1 MKFWKKYAV
10 RTIVLLMAMGTA
22 LGIQAQTLKFMTYN
36 LHHCAGMD
44 KQLSEKRI
52 AEVIAA
58 ERPDIVAV
66 QELDSM
72 TNRCPS
78 YQLGEIA
85 ARLKMQPVY
94 APSITFGGGK
104 YGIGILSKQKPISV
118 RSIPLPGK
126 EPRVLLICEYEDYCV
141 ANTHLALQESNRLQS
156 LDIIVRE
163 AKRWDKPFLIA
174 GDWNATPDSKFIRE
188 LSRYFWLLN
197 NTDAFTYPAEQPD
210 RCIDYIALYKGKKN
224 VRVKKSYVVPEAI
237 ASDHRPVVVKIK
249 LFNKKP

>member
-104 YGIGILSKQKPISV
+104 YGIGILTKQKPISV

-174 GDWNATPDSKFIRE
+174 GDWNAT
-188 LSRYFWLLN
+188 
-197 NTDAFTYPAEQPD
+197 DAFTYPAEQPN

>member
-10 RTIVLLMAMGTA
+10 RTIVLLTAMGTA

-52 AEVIAA
+52 AEVIA
-58 ERPDIVAV
+58 
-66 QELDSM
+66 
-72 TNRCPS
+72 NRCPS

-104 YGIGILSKQKPISV
+104 YGIGILTKQKPISV

-188 LSRYFWLLN
+188 MSRYFWLLN
-197 NTDAFTYPAEQPD
+197 NTDAFTYPAEQPS

-249 LFNKKP
+249 LFNKTTIAESF